1 MMEPEEDGWFWA
13 AVVVLVAAMCAWA
26 FSLVTGIGST
36 WLPWAAVIAFLLA
49 LASVGFRA
57 WLRNKDVVWTEEMK
71 EAQRHRAW
79 RQLLEIIWLSPIPV
93 GFWSS
98 KGLVEAGILP
108 AWASAIL
115 LLLSLVAVF
124 VLRYAIR
131 SRAWKDLG

>member
-1 MMEPEEDGWFWA
+1 MEPEEDGWFWA
-13 AVVVLVAAMCAWA
+13 AVAVLVATMCAWA
-26 FSLVTGIGST
+26 FSVVTGIGSA

-57 WLRNKDVVWTEEMK
+57 W
-71 EAQRHRAW
+71 

-98 KGLVEAGILP
+98 RGLVEAGILP
-108 AWASAIL
+108 EWAGAIL
-115 LLLSLVAVF
+115 LLLSLLAVF

-131 SRAWKDLG
+131 SSRAWKDLG